1 MKKILIAI
9 PTNKYIE
16 PETFKS
22 IYDLIV
28 PPGHKTFFQFF
39 YGYQVDQIRNLIADW
54 GRHYDYLFSVDSD
67 IVLPADALVKLLAAK
82 KDIVSGLYIQ
92 RKAGEHILEIYEHP
106 THVAQ
111 GIKKVGVGYK
121 NMTTVPAQG
130 LIEIAACGFGCV
142 LVNSKVLTAIPYPHF
157 VYKSAID
164 HANTL
169 SEDVYFCAKAK
180 EHGFSIWADTTV
192 VCEHIG
198 QTKFVVQPFNVAP
211 AVVKTHLESVAEQDL
226 LPPEH
231 ANYLKTMTCQ
241 PKVIYDIGACVL
253 HWTRK
258 AKKAW
263 PNAHYILF
271 DAAQSVEPFLKKSG
285 ESYYLGVLT
294 DQDQKDVTFYED
306 PDNPGGNSYYKETT
320 GHYTEQHAQ
329 TRKGWTL
336 DTVVQY
342 NKWPFPDLIKMDIQ
356 GAELDVLK
364 GADLCLNHSSDLII
378 EAQHVD
384 YNEGAPKIEDLVEY
398 LKTKGFNLVSNFC
411 KGGVDGDYHFSKGQV
426 VINTDNETTKTG
438 LVHGQPNFTRLPN

>member
-28 PPGHKTFFQFF
+28 PQGYKTFFQFF

-67 IVLPADALVKLLAAK
+67 IVLPDDALVKLLAAN

-92 RKAGEHILEIYEHP
+92 RKPGEHILEIYEHP
-106 THVAQ
+106 VYMDR
-111 GIKKVGVGYK
+111 GVIKTDPSYR

-130 LIEIAACGFGCV
+130 LVEIAACGFGCV
-142 LVNSKVLTAIPYPHF
+142 LVDSKVLNAMTYPHF
-157 VYKSAID
+157 LYQSALN
-164 HANTL
+164 HANTQ
-169 SEDVYFCAKAK
+169 SEDIYFCAKAK
-180 EHGFSIWADTTV
+180 AHGFSIWADTTL

-198 QTKFVVQPFNVAP
+198 QTKFVVQQPT
-211 AVVKTHLESVAEQDL
+211 VKTHLEAVAEQDL
-226 LPPEH
+226 LPAEH
-231 ANYLKTMTCQ
+231 ASYLKTMTCR

-258 AKKAW
+258 AKLAW
-263 PNAHYILF
+263 PRAHYILF

-294 DQDQKDVTFYED
+294 DQDQKDITFYED
-306 PDNPGGNSYYKETT
+306 PENPGGNSYYKETT

-329 TRKGWTL
+329 TRQGWTL

-356 GAELDVLK
+356 GAELDVLR
-364 GADLCLNHSSDLII
+364 GAEVCLNNCSDLII

-384 YNEGAPKIEDLVEY
+384 YNEGAPKIDDLVEY

-411 KGGVDGDYHFSKGQV
+411 KGTVDGDYHFSKGQV
-426 VINTDNETTKTG
+426 VINTGNEINQTG
-438 LVHGQPNFTRLPN
+438 LVNGIPNFTRLPN

>member
-39 YGYQVDQIRNLIADW
+39 YGYQIDQIRNLIADW

-92 RKAGEHILEIYEHP
+92 RKPGEHILEIYEHP
-106 THVAQ
+106 TYVAQ
-111 GIKKVGVGYK
+111 GVKRVGVGYK

-142 LVNSKVLTAIPYPHF
+142 LVNSKVLNTIPYPHF
-157 VYKSAID
+157 VYKSALD
-164 HANTL
+164 HANTH
-169 SEDVYFCAKAK
+169 SEDIYFCAKAK
-180 EHGFSIWADTTV
+180 EYGFSVWADTTV

-198 QTKFVVQPFNVAP
+198 QTKFIVQQFDAND
-211 AVVKTHLESVAEQDL
+211 KTHLERVAEQDL
-226 LPPEH
+226 LPSDH
-231 ANYLKTMTCQ
+231 ARYLKTMSCQ

-258 AKKAW
+258 AKEVW
-263 PNAHYILF
+263 PKAHYILF

-294 DQDQKDVTFYED
+294 DQDQKDVKFYED

-320 GHYTEQHAQ
+320 GHYTEQHADS
-329 TRKGWTL
+329 RLGWTL
-336 DTVVQY
+336 DTVVSY
-342 NKWPFPDLIKMDIQ
+342 NKWPWPDLIKMDIQ

-364 GADLCLNHSSDLII
+364 GAELCLSFASDII
-378 EAQHVD
+378 LEAQHVV
-384 YNEGAPKIEDLVEY
+384 YNEGAPRVEEIVEY
-398 LKTKGFNLVSNFC
+398 LKSKGFTLVSNFC
-411 KGGVDGDYHFSKGQV
+411 KGNVDGDYHF
-426 VINTDNETTKTG
+426 TKS
-438 LVHGQPNFTRLPN
+438 